1 MKRFFVGLLSIFRSC
16 FYPCECEGFQ
26 VGHPIAT
33 PTQIRRASELHANR
47 DSNLLPARKGL
58 RIKVVTL
65 SGDLPQQN
73 VKVSNAWN
81 LMNPGGVNFLTIS
94 KEDKLKTLRLISA
107 EQVAGNVPKGK
118 LLVGNNGLLAV
129 MSKESLKHLC
139 NKHGDE
145 LGIFDLLPPNPNAK
159 PTKYPS
165 QGRLTRVEGEKG
177 IQNQLAFRRVV
188 REVMRD
194 PSSDFYPNIKIRGE
208 NGYVYY
214 TNKNRGTDSALYAG
228 FIIGVQTEGPNTGR
242 VMKAQSI
249 NKRQLENLR
258 AGFFDD

>member
-1 MKRFFVGLLSIFRSC
+1 
-16 FYPCECEGFQ
+16 
-26 VGHPIAT
+26 
-33 PTQIRRASELHANR
+33 
-47 DSNLLPARKGL
+47 
-58 RIKVVTL
+58 
-65 SGDLPQQN
+65 
-73 VKVSNAWN
+73 
-81 LMNPGGVNFLTIS
+81 MNQEFS
-94 KEDKLKTLRLISA
+94 
-107 EQVAGNVPKGK
+107 
-118 LLVGNNGLLAV
+118 
-129 MSKESLKHLC
+129 
-139 NKHGDE
+139 
-145 LGIFDLLPPNPNAK
+145 LLPPNPNAK

>member
-16 FYPCECEGFQ
+16 FYPCEAFQ

-33 PTQIRRASELHANR
+33 PIEIRRASELHANR
-47 DSNLLPARKGL
+47 DLPARKGL
-58 RIKVVTL
+58 RIRVVTL
-65 SGDLPQQN
+65 SGGLPDQN

-81 LMNPGGVNFLTIS
+81 LMNPEGVNFLTIS
-94 KEDKLKTLRLISA
+94 REAKLKTLRFIRA

-118 LLVGNNGLLAV
+118 VLVGNNGALAV
-129 MSKESLKHLC
+129 MTKEQLKHLC
-139 NKHGDE
+139 NRHGDE
-145 LGIFDLLPPNPNAK
+145 LGIFDLLPHSPNAK

-165 QGRLTRVEGEKG
+165 QGRRTRVEGEKG

-194 PSSDFYPNIKIRGE
+194 PSSEFYPNIRIRSSEE

-214 TNKNRGTDSALYAG
+214 TKENRGTDSANYAG
-228 FIIGVQTEGPNTGR
+228 FIVAVQTEGKIAGR
-242 VMKAQSI
+242 VIKAQSV
-249 NKRQLENLR
+249 NERQLENLQ
-258 AGFFDD
+258 AGFIE